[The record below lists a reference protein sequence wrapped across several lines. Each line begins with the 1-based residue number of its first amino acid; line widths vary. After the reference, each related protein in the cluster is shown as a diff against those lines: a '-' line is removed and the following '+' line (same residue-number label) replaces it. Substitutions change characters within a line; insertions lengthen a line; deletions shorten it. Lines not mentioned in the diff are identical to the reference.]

1 MVSYES
7 LAVRKPQ
14 IGRQVAYSEHEAK
27 RCRLDPCEVSRA
39 AAGKA
44 HPELVAMAV
53 SGLKQV
59 GKDFRDR
66 GSQEGLRRFIKSVC
80 TL

>member
-1 MVSYES
+1 MASYES

-27 RCRLDPCEVSRA
+27 RCRLDPCEVRRA
-39 AAGKA
+39 AAGEA
-44 HPELVAMAV
+44 HPESGATAV

-66 GSQEGLRRFIKSVC
+66 EAKKA
-80 TL
+80 